1 MQKTICRVRNF
12 TREYLPKTLLIM
24 KFLSVFLLIASLQLS
39 ARGFSQNVTLAEKN
53 IPLVRLFH
61 AIERQTGYSFFYDES
76 WLQKSNP
83 VTISV
88 KDIPLEKALE
98 ACFENQP
105 LTYSIVGKT
114 VVIKLKEKT
123 VAEAVPELTAS
134 SVAQSIKGVV
144 TGEDGQALS
153 GVSVVVEGTRKGTT
167 TDESGNFT
175 IDANPG
181 DVLVFSMVGYKTT
194 RHKTGTAVT
203 INIKLEVETA
213 EMADVV
219 VVGYGTQKRADL
231 TGAVSVV
238 SSKQFDKTPQLDAL
252 SALQGKVAGLQIVSN
267 SGLPGENK
275 DIQIRG
281 IQSLAASTSP
291 LYVVDGTI
299 SDNINNVSPAD
310 IANITVLKDA
320 ASASIY
326 GARSANGVILITT
339 KRGSRSSAPVVS
351 FHTYQGIQTESNL
364 KLKLLD
370 AAQYVE
376 LDKEAYE
383 NAGYL
388 NQSPYW
394 DFVNDRPSDII
405 LNQYAG
411 VNTNWLKI
419 IRRTG
424 GIQSYELSVR
434 GGNDKSTFYTSVN
447 YIKEK
452 GRSIA
457 SSSDRFNIRLNSD
470 HKINRFL
477 EFGNNLNLY
486 STGTQGISASQAGL
500 DAYQSAVMQSPL
512 TRPYEADGSYGYVRE
527 PDLEGRTMPPH
538 ILANEFK
545 NDGRSYGAS
554 GNVFFKLHILPG
566 LTFTP
571 RISGD
576 YSNNISK
583 QFVPAIVL
591 RNIEGNVKNSVS
603 RYDGSN
609 WHWIADFLL
618 NYDRTFNG
626 VHNVSALAGY
636 SQEENVYEDLQ
647 GARQGTPNNNIQYLN
662 AGEIAGA
669 SNAGGYSDWAFI
681 SQFGRLNYNYDEKY
695 LVQVSVRRDGSS
707 RFVDENRYGVFPS
720 YAIGWKIS
728 KENFFKSVTPVIND
742 LKIRASIG
750 TLGNANVGNY
760 PAYAS
765 LTPMT
770 YVLNNAIASVYTLA
784 QFANK
789 SITWE
794 TTKKKNFGIDISLFK
809 SSLTLS
815 ADYYIS
821 NTTDLLFSQPLPIS
835 SGNYANYE
843 TYNPTINGGEIRNR
857 GFEFTLG
864 YQQVKKDLSY
874 GLTANFGANRG
885 KVIDLNGEDFG
896 DASGIVVGKPM
907 YSFYGYKSLGVI
919 KDQATLDNYPQ
930 KDGSV
935 LGDLWIADINGY
947 DDDGNLTGKPD
958 GVVDDADRTFIGKPA
973 PDFTYG
979 LVGNVTYKRF
989 SLQFSLMGVNGLD
1002 LNTQGPTMNYFF
1014 YPQNNSTRILG
1025 RWHAVKNPD
1034 GNLPRV
1040 TKEDIAGNVRDFSS
1054 FWLSDASYLRINNIN
1069 ISYSFPE
1076 SVFKMFRMKN
1086 LELYIS
1092 GQNLY
1097 TFTSFPGQEVDV
1109 TDQGQF
1115 ARPSSKV
1122 PLPRTIL
1129 VGIKTSF

>member
-12 TREYLPKTLLIM
+12 TKEYLPKTLLIM
-24 KFLSVFLLIASLQLS
+24 KFLTFFLLVASLQLS
-39 ARGFSQNVTLAEKN
+39 ARGFSQRVTLAEKN
-53 IPLVRLFH
+53 IALVKLFH
-61 AIERQTGYSFFYDES
+61 SIERQTGYSFFYDES
-76 WLQKSNP
+76 WLQKSSP

-88 KDIPLEKALE
+88 KNVPLKKALE

-105 LTYSIVGKT
+105 LTHTIVGKT
-114 VVIKLKEKT
+114 VVIKLKGKT
-123 VAEAVPELTAS
+123 VAEAPELTAS
-134 SVAQSIKGVV
+134 SVAQPIKGAV
-144 TGEDGQALS
+144 TGDEGQALS
-153 GVSVVVEGTRKGTT
+153 GVSVVIEGTKKGTT
-167 TDESGNFT
+167 TDESGNFS

-181 DVLVFSMVGYKTT
+181 DVLVFSMVGYTT
-194 RHKTGTAVT
+194 IRHT
-203 INIKLEVETA
+203 IGAATTISIKLEAETA
-213 EMADVV
+213 EMSDVV
-219 VVGYGTQKRADL
+219 VVGYGTQKKADL

-238 SSKQFDKTPQLDAL
+238 SSKQFEKAVQYDAL
-252 SALQGKVAGLQIVSN
+252 AALQGKVAGLQIVSN
-267 SGLPGENK
+267 SGLPGESK
-275 DIQIRG
+275 EIQIRG
-281 IQSLAASTSP
+281 LQSLAASTSP

-299 SDNINNVSPAD
+299 SDNITNISPSD

-326 GARSANGVILITT
+326 GARSANGVIVITT
-339 KRGSRSSAPVVS
+339 KRGSKSSAPIVS
-351 FHTYQGIQTESNL
+351 FHTYQGMQTEGNL

-370 AAQYVE
+370 ATQYVE

-394 DFVNDRPSDII
+394 DFVNDQPSDII

-411 VNTNWLKI
+411 INTDWLKI
-419 IRRTG
+419 MRRNG
-424 GIQSYELSVR
+424 GIQNYELSVR
-434 GGNDKSTFYTSVN
+434 GGNDKSTFYTAVN
-447 YIKEK
+447 YFKEK
-452 GRSIA
+452 GRTI
-457 SSSDRFNIRLNSD
+457 SSSADRFNVRLNSD

-477 EFGNNLNLY
+477 EFGNNLSIY
-486 STGTQGISASQAGL
+486 TTGSQGISSSQAGR
-500 DAYQSAVMQSPL
+500 DAYQTAVMQSPL

-538 ILANEFK
+538 ILANEFV
-545 NDGRSYGAS
+545 NEGRSYGAS
-554 GNVFFKLHILPG
+554 GNVFLKLHILPG

-571 RISGD
+571 RLSGD
-576 YSNNISK
+576 YSDNISK
-583 QFVPAIVL
+583 AFVPAIVL

-626 VHNVSALAGY
+626 VHNISALAGY
-636 SQEENVYEDLQ
+636 SEEENIYEDLQ
-647 GARQGTPNNNIQYLN
+647 GSRQGTPNNNIQYLN

-669 SNAGGYSDWAFI
+669 SNSGGYSDWAFI
-681 SQFGRLNYNYDEKY
+681 SQFGRLNYNYDERY

-720 YAIGWKIS
+720 YAIGWKLS
-728 KENFFKSVTPVIND
+728 KENFFQKLTPVIND
-742 LKIRASIG
+742 FKLRASIG

-770 YVLNNAIASVYTLA
+770 YVLNNNITTVYTLA
-784 QFANK
+784 QFANRA
-789 SITWE
+789 IAWE
-794 TTKKKNFGIDISLFK
+794 TTKKKNFGVDLAMFRSR
-809 SSLTLS
+809 LTLS

-821 NTTDLLFSQPLPIS
+821 NTTDLLFGQPLPIS

-843 TYNPTINGGEIRNR
+843 TYNPTINGGEIRNK

-864 YQQVKKDLSY
+864 YQEAKKDFSY
-874 GLTANFGANRG
+874 GLTANFGANRS
-885 KVIDLNGEDFG
+885 KVINLNGEDFG
-896 DASGIVVGKPM
+896 DASGIVVGQPM

-930 KDGSV
+930 KDGST
-935 LGDLWIADINGY
+935 LGDLWIADINGW
-947 DDDGNLTGKPD
+947 DNDGKLTGQPD
-958 GVVDDADRTFIGKPA
+958 GVVDDADRTFIGNPA

-979 LVGNVTYKRF
+979 LVGNLTYKRF
-989 SLQFSLMGVNGLD
+989 SFQFSLMGVHGID
-1002 LNTQGPTMNYFF
+1002 LNTEGPTMNYFF
-1014 YPQNNSTRILG
+1014 YPQNNSVRILD
-1025 RWHAVKNPD
+1025 RWHPVKNPN
-1034 GNLPRV
+1034 GNLPRI
-1040 TKEDIAGNVRDFSS
+1040 TKEDIAGNVSEFSS
-1054 FWLSDASYLRINNIN
+1054 FWLSDASYLRINNVN

-1076 SVFKMFRMKN
+1076 SVFKTFRMKN
-1086 LELYIS
+1086 LELYLS
-1092 GQNLY
+1092 AQNLY
-1097 TFTSFPGQEVDV
+1097 TFTRFPGQEVDV

-1115 ARPSSKV
+1115 NRPSSKV